1 MILQGLS
8 LDQAPP
14 YFVPNLFFLSGLS
27 YMVVAS
33 IFAIFMPFGEIASRL
48 HPSSLALIHLF
59 TLGVFAN
66 IMMGASFQMLPVV
79 AGARYPAVVTLSLLI
94 YAFFQVG
101 VVLLIVAFLTFE
113 ALFFKSSALFLGTGV
128 FIFTASTI
136 FALRTSSYKESSNNG
151 IRAANIA
158 FLVTLLLAIFLIA
171 SLLGVDVEVVRLLSL
186 HSSFGAF
193 GWIFLLI
200 LSVSFWVIPM
210 FYVTSPYPRYCK
222 KIILP
227 LSVVLL
233 VFNATY
239 LLSLPLIAYALSTL
253 RRVKERRRKLKE
265 GVVYFWTFGMLSLLI
280 FSLLLVL
287 SYFFEREFYY
297 YFGVLFGCCF
307 VLSVMLGMLLKIV
320 PFLTWFHLSYL
331 GVFDAPMPGEM
342 IAQSATIR
350 AFYLHLAG
358 AALLLL
364 APVFEPFFNVGV
376 SIVLINSVYILTLIL
391 KTQRIYF
398 KKRTSSS

>member
-1 MILQGLS
+1 MTLQGLS

-27 YMVVAS
+27 YMTVAS

-48 HPSSLALIHLF
+48 HPSSLALIHIF

-79 AGARYPAVVTLSLLI
+79 AGARYPVVVTLSLLV

-101 VVLLIVAFLTFE
+101 TISLIVAFLTFE
-113 ALFFKSSALFLGTGV
+113 ALLFQSAALFLALGV

-151 IRAANIA
+151 IRTANIA
-158 FLVTLLLAIFLIA
+158 FLVTLMLALFLIA
-171 SLLGVDVEVVRLLSL
+171 SLLGVDFDTMRLLSL

-210 FYVTSPYPRYCK
+210 FYVTSPYPKYCK

-233 VFNATY
+233 IFNAIY
-239 LLSLPLIAYALSTL
+239 LLSLPLVAFGLSTL
-253 RRVKERRRKLKE
+253 RRVRDRKRKLKD
-265 GVVYFWTFGMLSLLI
+265 GVVYFWTFGMLSLLV
-280 FSLLLVL
+280 FSLLLGL
-287 SYFFEREFYY
+287 SYFFDGEFYY
-297 YFGVLFGCCF
+297 YFGLFFGCGF

-331 GVFDAPMPGEM
+331 GVLDAPMPGEM
-342 IAQSATIR
+342 IEQRAIIR
-350 AFYLHLAG
+350 AFYLHLSG
-358 AALLLL
+358 VLLLIF
-364 APVFEPFFNVGV
+364 APIFEPFFNVGAAV
-376 SIVLINSVYILTLIL
+376 IFINSVYILALIV

-398 KKRTSSS
+398 KRRTLSS